1 MTSAIIET
9 GGKQYRVTVGQ
20 LVKIE
25 KLDAEVGNTVTFDRV
40 LAVVEDGTMKI
51 GTPLIAA
58 ESVTAEVVEQGKG
71 KKIRVFTYKSKKR
84 QRRTLGHRQM
94 VTTVRINAIGAATK
108 EAPKK
113 AAVAQD
119 ASAPVEKA
127 PVKKAAAPKKVASK

>member
-1 MTSAIIET
+1 MTSAIIKT
-9 GGKQYRVTVGQ
+9 GGKQYKVTVGQ

-25 KLDAEVGNTVTFDRV
+25 KLDAEVGNTVTFDQV

-51 GTPLIAA
+51 GNPLIAA
-58 ESVTAEVVEQGKG
+58 QSVTAEVVEQGKG

-94 VTTVRINAIGAATK
+94 VTTVRINAIGGAKK
-108 EAPKK
+108 EAPK

-119 ASAPVEKA
+119 AAAPIEKA
-127 PVKKAAAPKKVASK
+127 PVKKAVAPKKVAAK